1 MLPQNPAE
9 LNLLVLG
16 LILAVL
22 VVLTIDLCL
31 ILRWI
36 RYQRRLAR
44 AIRQHDAPPA
54 TPGLEATPAPDP
66 VPYIPPPFAPTWSL
80 VHPFLA
86 FQFVVVVA
94 NLLALILALFLLPWV
109 PGGIT
114 ALTLTNSPGMVWL
127 TGATVIVA
135 LWIQNGLFIGA
146 TAYYLRRYGT
156 SLQQIGMSQPTS
168 RHIALGVMLGICLFC
183 LGLAAESALT
193 ALLPRLLSPG
203 QAERLKHLGHSISA
217 TTWFLQMPGT
227 GMKLLFALAG
237 TLAAPIGEEVFF
249 RGFVYNALKVRLGM
263 APAIVLS
270 ALAFALIHA
279 SPIAIVVIFP
289 MGMALAYLYAR
300 TGSLWV
306 TILIHAVNNGLS
318 FIALALFPQLGQ

>member
-16 LILAVL
+16 LILAIL

-44 AIRQHDAPPA
+44 AARQYDASPVTPEAGGAPHFDPA
-54 TPGLEATPAPDP
+54 
-66 VPYIPPPFAPTWSL
+66 PYIPPPFAPTWSL

-94 NLLALILALFLLPWV
+94 NLLALALALILLPWV
-109 PGGIT
+109 PGGLT
-114 ALTLTNSPGMVWL
+114 ALTLTNSPGMIWL
-127 TGATVIVA
+127 TGATVIIA
-135 LWIQNGLFIGA
+135 LWIQNGLFVGA
-146 TAYYLRRYGT
+146 TAYFLRRYGT
-156 SLQQIGMSQPTS
+156 SLQQIGMAHPTS
-168 RHIALGVMLGICLFC
+168 RHIALGATLGVCLFC

-193 ALLPRLLSPG
+193 ALLPRLISPG
-203 QAERLKHLGHSISA
+203 QAERLKHLGQSISA
-217 TTWFLQMPGT
+217 TTLFLQMPGT

-237 TLAAPIGEEVFF
+237 TLAAPVGEEIFF
-249 RGFVYNALKVRLGM
+249 RGFVYNALKIRMGM
-263 APAIVLS
+263 WPAIVLS

-279 SPIAIVVIFP
+279 SPVAVVVIFP

-318 FIALALFPQLGQ
+318 FVALALFPQLGQ